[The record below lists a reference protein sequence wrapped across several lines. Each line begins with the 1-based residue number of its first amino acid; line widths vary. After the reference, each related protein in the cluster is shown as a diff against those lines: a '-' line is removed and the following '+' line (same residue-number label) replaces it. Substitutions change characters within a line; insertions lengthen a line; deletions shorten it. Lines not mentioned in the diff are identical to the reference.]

1 MPPVAAPAKHRTPI
15 KETPAYKLA
24 ASKAQAAMERARK
37 YRTSLV
43 EKRVPDALMGAGASA
58 GGAIVYGVIKGITSD
73 RIYSIPMGVPLAI
86 LGTLIAVPSGLM
98 GAPLGVHAGAG
109 LVIPALADITA
120 MASRGALGAVMGV
133 QNYSGALAAYS
144 EWKQAA

>member
-1 MPPVAAPAKHRTPI
+1 MPPVATTKHRTPI
-15 KETPAYKLA
+15 KETPVYKA
-24 ASKAQAAMERARK
+24 AVEKAQAAMARASK
-37 YRTSLV
+37 YRSSLV

-58 GGAIVYGVIKGITSD
+58 AGAIVYGVIKGATSD
-73 RIYSIPMGVPLAI
+73 RLYSIPMGVPLAI

-109 LVIPALADITA
+109 LVIPALADIAA
-120 MASRGALGAVMGV
+120 MASRGALGAVMG
-133 QNYSGALAAYS
+133 QEGYQGALAAYS